1 MTEMSLE
8 KMFNFFTETENT
20 ESFVFNSDGS
30 LPPFPFNLSYSTRI
44 FISILMA
51 LVLVGGLHYRM
62 LIFRYLVQP
71 STNKGPINLLIWID
85 QLNGLF
91 LAITSIG
98 RIIAFMLPFS
108 MSQLTGE
115 TFCRWTPLPGN
126 YELTTKQTSLK
137 QVRDKKVNHLVKV
150 HLTKRWKANFVS
162 QINCLEF
169 DKRQDCHGSTVS
181 ATKSLS
187 SHLLRTSLDGEEER
201 KIKA

>member
-1 MTEMSLE
+1 MSLE

-20 ESFVFNSDGS
+20 ESFVFNSDNGS

-91 LAITSIG
+91 LAINTIG
-98 RIIAFMLPFS
+98 RIIAFMLPFP
-108 MSQLTGE
+108 MSQLTWE

-137 QVRDKKVNHLVKV
+137 HVRDMKVIHLVKV
-150 HLTKRWKANFVS
+150 HLTKRWK
-162 QINCLEF
+162 
-169 DKRQDCHGSTVS
+169 STV
-181 ATKSLS
+181 
-187 SHLLRTSLDGEEER
+187 LL
-201 KIKA
+201 